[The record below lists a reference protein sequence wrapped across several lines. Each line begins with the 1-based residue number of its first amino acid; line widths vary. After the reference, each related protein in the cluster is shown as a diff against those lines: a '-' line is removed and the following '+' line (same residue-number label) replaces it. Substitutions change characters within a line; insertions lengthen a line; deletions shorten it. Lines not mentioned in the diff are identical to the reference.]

1 MSKKRWVYLVMGII
15 LIADQVLKIFIK
27 TSFTLGDESVHV
39 FDWFQIVFV
48 ENPGM
53 AFGITLGSKL
63 FLTLFRIVVIAFA
76 IYYLYLLIRDK
87 YKTSYI
93 VCVALIVAGAIG
105 NVIDSLFYGLI
116 FSESTPFQVAELF
129 PEAGGYAP
137 FLMGKVVDM
146 FYFPLFVIPD
156 WVPWIGGDIFF
167 SPVFNIAD
175 SAITVGIIILLLFF
189 RQDFSLTLDKYTKH
203 KKKN

>member
-1 MSKKRWVYLVMGII
+1 MSKKRWVYLVMRII

-27 TSFTLGDESVHV
+27 TSFTLGESVHV

-189 RQDFSLTLDKYTKH
+189 RHDFSLTLDKYTKR

>member
-27 TSFTLGDESVHV
+27 TSFTLGESVHV

-105 NVIDSLFYGLI
+105 NVIDSMFYGLI

-175 SAITVGIIILLLFF
+175 SAITVGIIVLLLFF
-189 RQDFSLTLDKYTKH
+189 RHDFSLTLDKYTKR

>member
-27 TSFTLGDESVHV
+27 TSFTLGESVHV

-156 WVPWIGGDIFF
+156 WVPWIGGDVFF

>member
-27 TSFTLGDESVHV
+27 TSFTLGESVHV

-189 RQDFSLTLDKYTKH
+189 RQDFSLTLDKYTKR

>member
-27 TSFTLGDESVHV
+27 TSFTLGESVHV

-105 NVIDSLFYGLI
+105 NVINSLFYGLI

>member
-27 TSFTLGDESVHV
+27 TSFTLGESVHV

-63 FLTLFRIVVIAFA
+63 FLTLFRIVVIAIA

-156 WVPWIGGDIFF
+156 WVPWIGGDVFF

-189 RQDFSLTLDKYTKH
+189 RHDFSLTLDKYTKR

>member
-27 TSFTLGDESVHV
+27 TSFTLGESVHV

-156 WVPWIGGDIFF
+156 WVPWIGGDVFF

-189 RQDFSLTLDKYTKH
+189 RQDFSLTLDKYTKR

>member
-27 TSFTLGDESVHV
+27 TSFTLGESVHV

-175 SAITVGIIILLLFF
+175 SAITVGIIILL
-189 RQDFSLTLDKYTKH
+189 
-203 KKKN
+203 

>member
-27 TSFTLGDESVHV
+27 TSFTLGESVHV

-105 NVIDSLFYGLI
+105 NVIDSMFHGLI

-175 SAITVGIIILLLFF
+175 SAITVGIIVLLLFF
-189 RQDFSLTLDKYTKH
+189 RHDFSLTLDKYTKR

>member
-27 TSFTLGDESVHV
+27 TSFTLGESVHV

-156 WVPWIGGDIFF
+156 WVPWIGGDVFF

-189 RQDFSLTLDKYTKH
+189 RHDFSLTLDKYTKR

>member
-27 TSFTLGDESVHV
+27 TSFTLGESVHV

-105 NVIDSLFYGLI
+105 NVIDSMFYGLI

-156 WVPWIGGDIFF
+156 WVPWIGGDVFF

-189 RQDFSLTLDKYTKH
+189 RHDFSLTLDKYTKR

>member
-27 TSFTLGDESVHV
+27 TSFTLGESVHV

-105 NVIDSLFYGLI
+105 NVIDSMFYGLI

>member
-27 TSFTLGDESVHV
+27 TSFTLGESVHV

>member
-27 TSFTLGDESVHV
+27 TSFTLGESVHV

-105 NVIDSLFYGLI
+105 NASSIHCFTVSYSAKAHRFKSLNC
-116 FSESTPFQVAELF
+116 F
-129 PEAGGYAP
+129 PKQEAMHR
-137 FLMGKVVDM
+137 F
-146 FYFPLFVIPD
+146 
-156 WVPWIGGDIFF
+156 
-167 SPVFNIAD
+167 
-175 SAITVGIIILLLFF
+175 
-189 RQDFSLTLDKYTKH
+189 
-203 KKKN
+203 

>member
-27 TSFTLGDESVHV
+27 TSFTLGESVHV

-156 WVPWIGGDIFF
+156 WVPWIGGDVFF

-175 SAITVGIIILLLFF
+175 SAITVGIIVLLLFF
-189 RQDFSLTLDKYTKH
+189 RHDFSLTLDKYTKR

>member
-27 TSFTLGDESVHV
+27 TSFTLGESVHV

-105 NVIDSLFYGLI
+105 NVIDSMFYGLI

-189 RQDFSLTLDKYTKH
+189 RHDFSLTLDKYTKR

>member
-27 TSFTLGDESVHV
+27 TSFTLGESVHV

-93 VCVALIVAGAIG
+93 VCVALIVVGAIG
-105 NVIDSLFYGLI
+105 NVIDSMFYGLI

-175 SAITVGIIILLLFF
+175 SAITVGIIVLLLFF
-189 RQDFSLTLDKYTKH
+189 RHDFSLTLDKYTKR

>member
-27 TSFTLGDESVHV
+27 TSFTLDESVHV

>member
-1 MSKKRWVYLVMGII
+1 MSKERWVYLVMGII

-27 TSFTLGDESVHV
+27 TSFTLGESVHV

-137 FLMGKVVDM
+137 FLMGKVFDM

>member
-27 TSFTLGDESVHV
+27 TSFTLGESVHV

-167 SPVFNIAD
+167 SLVFNIAD

>member
-27 TSFTLGDESVHV
+27 TSFTLRESVHV

>member
-27 TSFTLGDESVHV
+27 TSFTLGESVHV

-189 RQDFSLTLDKYTKH
+189 RHDFSLTLDKYTKR

>member
-27 TSFTLGDESVHV
+27 TSFTLGESVHV
-39 FDWFQIVFV
+39 FDWFQIVFR

-189 RQDFSLTLDKYTKH
+189 RHDFSLTLDKYTKR